1 MKKLLLLFTL
11 LTAAAGF
18 AKAEATKTDNIDNP
32 TKTLAY
38 ADHEFTG
45 SATGTKYDFHQT
57 YGNFANAGGDGCNYQ
72 ITQKKSSYITN
83 KDSKGFIRTISLN
96 LIKGQIKVFA
106 DNEPY
111 TEYGSTKP
119 KGENIATETSTGKK
133 TITIDGNYKY
143 FYIAANTSSAV
154 NINDIS
160 FTWAEEIQESVEPTT
175 VTFTPEGGTYSA
187 AQTVTLE
194 ADGNDANGKAWPIYY
209 TVDGTEPTAESTLY
223 TEPITVDESMTVKAI
238 AVGATTTTDVAVAEY
253 VINQP
258 APSAPV
264 ISANGMVIPNESEGY
279 EIEMGTVITIVS
291 ENATSIVIT
300 PEDGEAVTVEGPE
313 ATYTVTASG
322 LYTFEGVN
330 SKGSADAM
338 IEFVVTI
345 PKSTTDSLTPA
356 TLSIYCKNSAYSV
369 RDYTGSVTYK
379 IFANAVYSGS
389 ANENLLADGFGM
401 RDNNKTSNGGLVVT
415 ESNKYAHSVSL
426 TQISTQTT
434 SRKIKIIGSDKPYE
448 SCQFSKDGSFEGTEL
463 VEVAL
468 VKGEA
473 VKYTFTENYKYI
485 AIQSV
490 GGACQFSEIA
500 IEWGE
505 MLAVEEPVAPAAP
518 VIKEMVNGSIDAA
531 VGETVTISGEEGS
544 IVYVKETR
552 QDEPEIAP
560 YAVDVDGWMTDNA
573 DTYVYTIPEYPAIV
587 EAKSVRQNVESPV
600 TVFNVGDGK
609 ISTGI
614 ESVAADSDKAEAEYF
629 NLQGIRVDNPQGGV
643 FIRRQGAKVAKVAL

>member
-38 ADHEFTG
+38 ADYEFTG

-57 YGNFANAGGDGCNYQ
+57 YGNFAKAGGNGCNYQ

-96 LIKGQIKVFA
+96 LIKGEIKVYA

-111 TEYGSTKP
+111 TEYGSTTP
-119 KGENIATETSTGKK
+119 KGKNIATETDQGEK

-143 FYIAANTSSAV
+143 FYIAANTSNAV
-154 NINDIS
+154 NINNIS
-160 FTWAEEIQESVEPTT
+160 FTWAEEIQESVEPTA

-187 AQTVTLE
+187 AQIVTLE

-253 VINQP
+253 VINLP

-300 PEDGEAVTVEGPE
+300 PEDGEAVTVEGSE

-322 LYTFEGVN
+322 LYIFEGLN

-338 IEFVVTI
+338 IEFVVTV
-345 PKSTTDSLTPA
+345 PSGTDVLTCVNFNAVSSYAEKAYNA
-356 TLSIYCKNSAYSV
+356 TVNYSGYVNAAANSSNSAFSL
-369 RDYTGSVTYK
+369 RPTTMSSDK
-379 IFANAVYSGS
+379 I
-389 ANENLLADGFGM
+389 
-401 RDNNKTSNGGLVVT
+401 TQGGGIVVT
-415 ESNKYAHSVSL
+415 KSSSYAHSITF
-426 TQISTQTT
+426 TQYSGQGTT
-434 SRKIKIIGSDKPYE
+434 TTRSVKLYGSNEPYTSPKLDVNE
-448 SCQFSKDGSFEGTEL
+448 NFSGTEL
-463 VEVAL
+463 AEVAL

-485 AIQSV
+485 AIQPV

-614 ESVAADSDKAEAEYF
+614 ESVAADSDNTEAEYF